1 MVSFLSS
8 NDALEYARTAPLD
21 EEFVEIVERLVMGAV
36 PGGVLPDYAE
46 DWDEAERLIARLGD
60 QGVGVRLEFM
70 VDENGQRWH
79 VYMDWQ
85 EPVSHEWQLTEAEEM
100 TAAQAVTR
108 AALVWYYQQEIAA
121 ASAQP
126 PDGWAYFEVVERL
139 GMARDMLARS
149 LDDHP
154 VLAEETEMMTRY
166 QELLEKFNALYEL
179 ANQALDQRLGAP
191 ARSTMH

>member
-1 MVSFLSS
+1 MVRSLSS
-8 NDALEYARTAPLD
+8 NDALELARTAALD
-21 EEFVEIVERLVMGAV
+21 QRYLEQVELLVMGSV
-36 PGGVLPDYAE
+36 PGSPVADYAE

-60 QGVGVRLEFM
+60 QGVGVRLEYM
-70 VDENGQRWH
+70 SDEKGQRWH

-85 EPVSHEWQLTEAEEM
+85 EPISHEWQLTEADEV
-100 TAAQAVTR
+100 TAAQAITR
-108 AALVWYYQQEIAA
+108 GALVWYYQQEMAA

-154 VLAEETEMMTRY
+154 VLAEEETLMAGY
-166 QELLEKFNALYEL
+166 QELLEKFTALFEL
-179 ANQALDQRLGAP
+179 ANQMLDQRLGAP

>member
-1 MVSFLSS
+1 MSS
-8 NDALEYARTAPLD
+8 NDALETARSAALD
-21 EEFVEIVERLVMGAV
+21 HHYLEQVELLVMGSV
-36 PGGVLPDYAE
+36 PGSPIPDYAD
-46 DWDEAERLIARLGD
+46 DWEEAERLIARLGD

-70 VDENGQRWH
+70 SDENGQRWH

-85 EPVSHEWQLTEAEEM
+85 EPTSHEWQLTEVEEP
-100 TAAQAVTR
+100 TAARAVTR
-108 AALVWYYQQEIAA
+108 GALVWYYQQEMAA

-154 VLAEETEMMTRY
+154 VLAEEEDLMTRY
-166 QELLEKFNALYEL
+166 QELLEKFSALFEL
-179 ANQALDQRLGAP
+179 ANQMLDQRLGAP
-191 ARSTMH
+191 SRSTMH

>member
-8 NDALEYARTAPLD
+8 NDALEYARAAPLD
-21 EEFVEIVERLVMGAV
+21 QAYVEMVERLVMGAA

-46 DWDEAERLIARLGD
+46 DWDEAERLIARLND

-70 VDENGQRWH
+70 ADENGQRWH

-85 EPVSHEWQLTEAEEM
+85 EPVSHEWQLTEAEEA

-108 AALVWYYQQEIAA
+108 AALVWYYQQEMAA

-139 GMARDMLARS
+139 GMVRDMLARS

-154 VLAEETEMMTRY
+154 VLAEEAEMMARY
-166 QELLEKFNALYEL
+166 QELLEKFSALYEL
-179 ANQALDQRLGAP
+179 ANQALDQRLGP
-191 ARSTMH
+191 PTRGTMH

>member
-1 MVSFLSS
+1 MAPSLSS
-8 NDALEYARTAPLD
+8 HDALEIARTAALD
-21 EEFVEIVERLVMGAV
+21 QRYLEQVETLVMGSP
-36 PGGVLPDYAE
+36 PGSPIPDYAE

-60 QGVGVRLEFM
+60 QGVGVRLEFLS
-70 VDENGQRWH
+70 DENGQRWH

-85 EPVSHEWQLTEAEEM
+85 ETISHEWQLTEVEEA
-100 TAAQAVTR
+100 TAARAITR
-108 AALVWYYQQEIAA
+108 GALVWYFQQELAA

-154 VLAEETEMMTRY
+154 VLAEEEALMTRY
-166 QELLEKFNALYEL
+166 QELLEKFTALFEL
-179 ANQALDQRLGAP
+179 ANQMLDQRLGAP
-191 ARSTMH
+191 SRSTMH

>member
-8 NDALEYARTAPLD
+8 NDALEYARAAPLD
-21 EEFVEIVERLVMGAV
+21 QEYVEMVERLVMGAA

-46 DWDEAERLIARLGD
+46 DWDEAERLIGRLND

-70 VDENGQRWH
+70 ADENGQRWH

-85 EPVSHEWQLTEAEEM
+85 EPVSHEWQLTEAEEA

-108 AALVWYYQQEIAA
+108 AALIWYYQQEMAA

-139 GMARDMLARS
+139 GMVRDMLARS

-154 VLAEETEMMTRY
+154 VLAEEAEMLARY
-166 QELLEKFNALYEL
+166 QELLEKFSALYEL
-179 ANQALDQRLGAP
+179 ANQALDQRLGP
-191 ARSTMH
+191 PTRGTMH

>member
-8 NDALEYARTAPLD
+8 NDALEYARAAPLD
-21 EEFVEIVERLVMGAV
+21 QAYVEMVERLVMGAA

-46 DWDEAERLIARLGD
+46 DWDEAERLIGRLND

-70 VDENGQRWH
+70 ADENGQRWH

-85 EPVSHEWQLTEAEEM
+85 EPVSHEWQLTEAEEA

-108 AALVWYYQQEIAA
+108 AALVWYYQQEMAA

-139 GMARDMLARS
+139 GMVRDMLARS

-154 VLAEETEMMTRY
+154 VLAEEAEMMARY
-166 QELLEKFNALYEL
+166 QELLEKFSALYEL
-179 ANQALDQRLGAP
+179 ANQALDQRLGP
-191 ARSTMH
+191 PTRGTMH